1 MKVLLLSECHELVD
15 LLGFTLRRA
24 GLLVATVLDLRV
36 AVQALQREQP
46 DLIVLEFSEH
56 DPYAL
61 LRELRRRTR
70 APILVLADQ
79 PGDDELVQVLELGA
93 HDYIRKPF
101 SYRELVARIRAV
113 LRRQHAVETTAAPT
127 PAALAVGPLRLNEL
141 DHSVL
146 LDERPISL
154 TRVEFRLLHYLMA
167 HAGSVIPRQI
177 LLREV
182 WGDQPHVGP
191 DVLRVATHRL
201 RRKLHMDPAQP
212 QLIHTMPSVGVML
225 KVR

>member
-1 MKVLLLSECHELVD
+1 MKVLLLSESPELVD
-15 LLGFTLRRA
+15 LLGFVLRRA
-24 GLLVATVLDLRV
+24 GLLVATLMDLRATV
-36 AVQALQREQP
+36 PALQREQP
-46 DLIVLEFSEH
+46 DLIVLELSER
-56 DPYAL
+56 DPYTL
-61 LRELRRRTR
+61 LSELRRRTR
-70 APILVLADQ
+70 VPILVLADCK
-79 PGDDELVQVLELGA
+79 GDDEVVHAFELGA

-113 LRRQHAVETTAAPT
+113 LRRQQIVKMNVAPT
-127 PAALAVGPLRLNEL
+127 PTALTVGPLQLNEL
-141 DHSVL
+141 DHSVV

-154 TRVEFRLLHYLMA
+154 TRVEFRLLRYLMA